1 MAQTLVDDD
10 DEWRVMVAV
19 CLVEDPM
26 ADQSVLA
33 AMARPPTEDRLRD
46 TNTVRRRRAA
56 SVRQVDSGGSK
67 EVEASNEA

>member
-1 MAQTLVDDD
+1 MTQTLVDDD

-33 AMARPPTEDRLRD
+33 AMARSPTEDRLRD
-46 TNTVRRRRAA
+46 TNTIRRRGAA
-56 SVRQVDSGGSK
+56 SVSRVDSGRSK